1 MRFAQLER
9 EVDLMLSQRD
19 RRMLLPAPSS
29 RQMMVYAE
37 RLSGDAIRDAAAIGD
52 RAAMPITLAAL
63 ALTTARHGGHVSA
76 AATTGENRY
85 LVGSRRKF
93 GPRFRGG
100 RRRQAGNAGVTLS
113 SVQRMP

>member
-37 RLSGDAIRDAAAIGD
+37 RLSGDAIRDAGCD
-52 RAAMPITLAAL
+52 R
-63 ALTTARHGGHVSA
+63 
-76 AATTGENRY
+76 
-85 LVGSRRKF
+85 
-93 GPRFRGG
+93 
-100 RRRQAGNAGVTLS
+100 
-113 SVQRMP
+113 